1 MRRVPFEV
9 NGTFRRLAMATR
21 EDGGQK
27 STSRKT
33 EEVEEVADL
42 DTSDVQER
50 QAELTDNVDDILD
63 EIDSVLEANAEDFVR
78 GYIQKG
84 GE

>member
-1 MRRVPFEV
+1 MRAERD
-9 NGTFRRLAMATR
+9 GRSAMTTR
-21 EDGGQK
+21 DDGGQK
-27 STSRKT
+27 SASRKT
-33 EEVEEVADL
+33 EDVEEVTDL

-50 QAELTDNVDDILD
+50 QAELTDDVDDILD

-78 GYIQKG
+78 GYVQKG